1 MADFTIPCPVLA
13 HIKASV
19 VFPEKFS
26 RRKCK
31 DKCVM
36 SNWQQ
41 IGFKVMKFDFY
52 GYTGPKS
59 YIFGFSSFN
68 LSAISSGLVNEIVCL
83 YSLSVPLHV
92 EIFSSL
98 EYLTLHT
105 LVVVAS
111 IPVGSIFFPIIALT
125 MVDLPLLV
133 SPVYAKV
140 YIRNW
145 K

>member
-1 MADFTIPCPVLA
+1 M
-13 HIKASV
+13 
-19 VFPEKFS
+19 
-26 RRKCK
+26 
-31 DKCVM
+31 
-36 SNWQQ
+36 N
-41 IGFKVMKFDFY
+41 
-52 GYTGPKS
+52 
-59 YIFGFSSFN
+59 FN

-140 YIRNW
+140 YIRNL

>member
-59 YIFGFSSFN
+59 YIFGFSS
-68 LSAISSGLVNEIVCL
+68 LLLCAYIIVCL
-83 YSLSVPLHV
+83 DIGKGWEWWVQTPAPPQWKFIYINSTITKSTPRTPMPLQTCN
-92 EIFSSL
+92 FSN
-98 EYLTLHT
+98 
-105 LVVVAS
+105 
-111 IPVGSIFFPIIALT
+111 
-125 MVDLPLLV
+125 PLRFNV
-133 SPVYAKV
+133 
-140 YIRNW
+140 R
-145 K
+145 